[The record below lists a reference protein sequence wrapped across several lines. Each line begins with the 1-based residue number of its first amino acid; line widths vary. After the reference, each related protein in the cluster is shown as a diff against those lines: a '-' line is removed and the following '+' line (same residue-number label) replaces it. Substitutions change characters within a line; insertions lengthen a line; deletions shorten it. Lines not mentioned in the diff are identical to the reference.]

1 MIEDEEENS
10 KVEERGTSGSV
21 KWSLYAQYFSQGI
34 GWFWFILLV
43 LCLVLGQVC
52 MRFFNQCCWEK
63 SNGNIQLKVLFKLL
77 LKNF

>member
-52 MRFFNQCCWEK
+52 MRFFN
-63 SNGNIQLKVLFKLL
+63 
-77 LKNF
+77 